1 MNVNKER
8 LGSSF
13 DSFLEDEGILED
25 VHAEAVKRVLAW
37 QVKQFMEEN
46 QLTKSAFAKQIETSR
61 AQLDRVLNPT
71 NTSLNL
77 NTMCK
82 IATAMGKKID
92 VRFV

>member
-1 MNVNKER
+1 M
-8 LGSSF
+8 
-13 DSFLEDEGILED
+13 
-25 VHAEAVKRVLAW
+25 HAEAVKRVLAW
-37 QVKQFMEEN
+37 QVSQFIEDNE
-46 QLTKSAFAKQIETSR
+46 LSKSAFAKQIETSR

-82 IATAMGKKID
+82 IASAMGKKME

>member
-1 MNVNKER
+1 MSVNNQQ

-37 QVKQFMEEN
+37 QVRQFIEEN

-77 NTMCK
+77 SAMCK
-82 IATAMGKKID
+82 ITTAMGKKID

>member
-1 MNVNKER
+1 MSINKQH

-13 DSFLEDEGILED
+13 DSFLEGEGILDD

-37 QVKQFMEEN
+37 QVRQFIEEN

-61 AQLDRVLNPT
+61 AQLDRVLNPA

-82 IATAMGKKID
+82 IASAMGKKIE

>member
-1 MNVNKER
+1 MSSNKKQ
-8 LGSSF
+8 LGSTF
-13 DSFLEDEGILED
+13 DSFLEDEGILEE

-37 QVKQFMEEN
+37 QVSQFIEDN
-46 QLTKSAFAKQIETSR
+46 ALTKSAFARQIETSR

-82 IATAMGKKID
+82 IASAMGKKME